1 MKSKTKELSEPL
13 SVNKQAY
20 LFEKKLNHIKS
31 SYAQVLESK
40 SQLYE
45 DVSLLPFS
53 KHTIRAALTIL
64 YGYHS
69 VRRDEAL
76 ASALKIAYMS
86 IGDFQ
91 EVSDEEKRRMKDL
104 HKKRELLEDLGMA
117 ADKSEVVGVIG
128 EIAEILEISQ
138 RCGSASRQEYEE
150 HVVEFDSFVQSFNEY
165 REREGST
172 KNLRDF
178 VDYYRFLLETHPSLV
193 STINQTRI

>member
-104 HKKRELLEDLGMA
+104 HKKRELLEDRGMA
-117 ADKSEVVGVIG
+117 ADKSEVAGVIG
-128 EIAEILEISQ
+128 EIAEILEIQQ

-150 HVVEFDSFVQSFNEY
+150 HVVEFDSFVQSLNEY

-178 VDYYRFLLETHPSLV
+178 VDYYLFLLETHPSLV
-193 STINQTRI
+193 STINQTRS